1 MYNNKL
7 FTETRWRLARWY
19 AGVLSL
25 ILGVSALGV
34 YEAIAHAH
42 RISINQELETVA
54 GTIHDSLE
62 PILEQPGQL
71 NKRVKNLIPTL
82 CVETTSCASNNRQL
96 AGALQQD
103 YYYLQFYNLSGEL
116 VALAGIQP
124 EGLAIN
130 YSQQQ
135 WKKIRDIN
143 GIRYRQIYLELH
155 TQDNQPW
162 GYLQIGRNLES
173 FDNYVANV
181 KWIIVLGLPILIVF
195 VMFASWWLAGKAM
208 TPIYQSYQQIQQFT
222 ADAAHELRTPLAA
235 IRATIESSLMLPT
248 LTEKDS
254 RETFHT
260 LKRQNQRLSSLVAD
274 LLMLCR
280 MERQLKTDDQLL
292 EKTVIL
298 NDLITD
304 IAEEFSALAHR
315 EEICLIA
322 QIQATQ
328 PLKVRGEEEQLYRLV
343 TNLVINA
350 IQHTLKRGKVTL
362 VLKQENNKALIEVI
376 DTGIGIPEDE
386 QKLIFDRFYR
396 VNKARSRDRG
406 GSGLGLAIAS
416 AIALAHQGNIKVKSQ
431 LEQGSIFTVYL
442 PILNSKK

>member
-82 CVETTSCASNNRQL
+82 CVETTSCTHNNRQL

-103 YYYLQFYNLSGEL
+103 HYYLQFYGLSGEL

-124 EGLAIN
+124 EGLSIN
-130 YSQQQ
+130 YNQQQ
-135 WKKIRDIN
+135 WKNLRDIN

-155 TQDNQPW
+155 TQNNQPW
-162 GYLQIGRNLES
+162 GYLQIGRNLEA

-181 KWIIVLGLPILIVF
+181 KWIIVLGLPILIIF

-208 TPIYQSYQQIQQFT
+208 APIYQSYQQIQRFT

-248 LTEKDS
+248 LTEKES

-260 LKRQNQRLSSLVAD
+260 LKRQNQRLSALVAD

-280 MERQLKTDDQLL
+280 MERQLTTDDQLL

-304 IAEEFSALAHR
+304 IAEEFSAFAYR
-315 EEICLIA
+315 EEISLIA
-322 QIQATQ
+322 QIQVTQ
-328 PLKVRGEEEQLYRLV
+328 PLKVVGEEEKLYRLV

-350 IQHTLKRGKVTL
+350 IQHTLKGGKVTL
-362 VLKQENNKALIEVI
+362 VLRQENNQALIEVI
-376 DTGIGIPEDE
+376 DTGIGIPKEE
-386 QKLIFDRFYR
+386 QTLIFDRFYR

-416 AIALAHQGNIKVKSQ
+416 AIALAHQGKIKVKSE
-431 LEQGSIFTVYL
+431 LGKGSIFTVCL
-442 PILNSKK
+442 PIII

>member
-71 NKRVKNLIPTL
+71 NKRVTNLIPNL
-82 CVETTSCASNNRQL
+82 CIETTSCANHNRQL

-103 YYYLQFYNLSGEL
+103 HYYLQFYDLSGEL

-124 EGLAIN
+124 EGLSIN
-130 YSQQQ
+130 YNQQQ
-135 WKKIRDIN
+135 WKNIRDIN

-162 GYLQIGRNLES
+162 GYLQIGRNLEA

-181 KWIIVLGLPILIVF
+181 KWIILLGLPILIVF

-208 TPIYQSYQQIQQFT
+208 APIYQSYQQIQQFT

-280 MERQLKTDDQLL
+280 MERQLTTNHYLSGKP
-292 EKTVIL
+292 VII
-298 NDLITD
+298 NDLIAD
-304 IAEEFSALAHR
+304 IAEEFAALAYR

-322 QIQATQ
+322 QIQVTQ
-328 PLKVRGEEEQLYRLV
+328 PLKVMGEEEQLYRLV

-350 IQHTLKRGKVTL
+350 IQHTLKEGKVTL
-362 VLKQENNKALIEVI
+362 VLKQENDQALIEVI

-396 VNKARSRDRG
+396 VNKARSRNIG

-416 AIALAHQGNIKVKSQ
+416 AIALTHQGTIKVKSE
-431 LEQGSIFTVYL
+431 LDKGSIFTVSL
-442 PILNSKK
+442 PILTSKE